1 LRPHGNFRDTGRTWI
16 EVDLTA
22 LAANARTIAARAGTA
37 RLLPMI
43 KADAYGLG
51 AVPVARALEPLDPWG
66 YGVVTAEEGQELRSA
81 GITRPIVVFSPVTA
95 ELAQIAA
102 AGLTPVLGSVEQV
115 RAWLGLVGSARAF
128 HVQFDT
134 GMCRSGIWWEA
145 AGSVQ
150 AEFAAAPGFEGAC
163 THFHSADSDPASVR
177 RQLERFAAVLAALPR
192 RPALVHV
199 ANSNA
204 ALRLG
209 REVAFDAIRPGI
221 FLYGGGAAGERPR
234 PVVSWLARLVEVNRR
249 PAGET
254 VSYGAT
260 WSLAQP
266 TVLATV
272 SVGYADGLPR
282 ALGNSGA
289 MLLGGRRRPIA
300 GRVTMDLA
308 MLDMGNDVPDLA
320 AVATLIGRDGAEEI
334 TVDEVAEQLGT
345 ISYEIL
351 TGLGRRVRRVYA

>member
-1 LRPHGNFRDTGRTWI
+1 MRPDGNFRDTGRTWI
-16 EVDLTA
+16 EVDLSA
-22 LAANARTIAARAGTA
+22 LAANARTIAARAGAA

-51 AVPVARALEPLDPWG
+51 AVSVARALERLDPWG
-66 YGVVTAEEGQELRSA
+66 YGVVSADEGRELRDA
-81 GITRPIVVFSPVTA
+81 GITRPIAVFSPVTA
-95 ELAQIAA
+95 ELEQVAA

-115 RAWLGLVGSARAF
+115 RAWLALAGNARAF

-145 AGSVQ
+145 AASVQ

-163 THFHSADSDPASVR
+163 THFHSADSDPASVG

-192 RPALVHV
+192 RPALVHA

-209 REVAFDAIRPGI
+209 RGVAFDAIRPGI
-221 FLYGGGAAGERPR
+221 FLYGGAAAGERGQ
-234 PVVSWLARLVEVNRR
+234 PVVSWRARMVEVNRR

-260 WSLAQP
+260 WALARP
-266 TVLATV
+266 SVLATV

-289 MLLGGRRRPIA
+289 MLLGGRRHPIA
-300 GRVTMDLA
+300 GRVTMDLTV
-308 MLDMGNDVPDLA
+308 LDLGDDVPDLS

-334 TVDEVAEQLGT
+334 TVDEIADQVGT
-345 ISYEIL
+345 ISYEIF
-351 TGLGRRVRRVYA
+351 TGLGNRVRRVYV